1 MDTLG
6 REFERIREV
15 VAEADV
21 DGPLTAKEILTLLE
35 ECDEEFESAH
45 EIATIL
51 GRQAE
56 YGDVRVIRSSPYQYE
71 LGERA

>member
-1 MDTLG
+1 MDALG

-21 DGPLTAKEILTLLE
+21 DGPLTAREILSLLE

-45 EIATIL
+45 EVATIL
-51 GRQAE
+51 GRQAQH
-56 YGDVRVIRSSPYQYE
+56 GGVTVIRSSPYQYE